1 MSFVS
6 ASNME
11 IVTEQPEIA
20 STLIDDVGKLISFV
34 RRYNNSIPEYIR
46 VARMYF
52 FGTPIR
58 RTGCGFRRATPGCI
72 RLKLFS
78 CKQENSANAV
88 VDDEID
94 VPLSPNGDLDFH
106 RVKLWWGIRICLLE
120 SLPPAQSQ
128 NDLGRRNTQPHLR
141 PPKQHVPD
149 LQALPRTPLLP
160 FLYLL
165 YLAVSQEATDEYKL
179 EELGTWAHE
188 LKYQRRALADD
199 PAWYFNRLVSLCAL
213 AWLVSLV
220 PGTLDV
226 LAAAALALVAVVRW
240 ARELLMALPE
250 HARTRSF

>member
-1 MSFVS
+1 
-6 ASNME
+6 ME
-11 IVTEQPEIA
+11 IVTEQPGIA
-20 STLIDDVGKLISFV
+20 STLIDDVDKLISFV

-58 RTGCGFRRATPGCI
+58 RTGSGFRRETPGCI
-72 RLKLFS
+72 RLKLL
-78 CKQENSANAV
+78 QENSDDADF
-88 VDDEID
+88 DDEID
-94 VPLSPNGDLDFH
+94 VPLSPNGGLDLH
-106 RVKLWWGIRICLLE
+106 RVKLWWGIRTCRPLE
-120 SLPPAQSQ
+120 PFSRKVFHPRDRKTISGAAVHNLTNGSQ
-128 NDLGRRNTQPHLR
+128 NNMFLNCKSSIRVSSLSLS
-141 PPKQHVPD
+141 PK
-149 LQALPRTPLLP
+149 
-160 FLYLL
+160 
-165 YLAVSQEATDEYKL
+165 ATDEYKL

-240 ARELLMALPE
+240 ARQLLMALPE

>member
-11 IVTEQPEIA
+11 IVTEQPGIA
-20 STLIDDVGKLISFV
+20 STLIDDVDKLISFV

-58 RTGCGFRRATPGCI
+58 RTGSGFRRATPGCI

-78 CKQENSANAV
+78 SRQENSDDAAI
-88 VDDEID
+88 DDEID
-94 VPLSPNGDLDFH
+94 VPLSPNGDLDLH
-106 RVKLWWGIRICLLE
+106 RVKLWWGIRTCLPLEPFNWKVFHPRDRKTISGAAIHNLTYGRQNNMFLICKPSIRVS
-120 SLPPAQSQ
+120 SLS
-128 NDLGRRNTQPHLR
+128 LS
-141 PPKQHVPD
+141 PK
-149 LQALPRTPLLP
+149 
-160 FLYLL
+160 
-165 YLAVSQEATDEYKL
+165 ATDEYKL

-240 ARELLMALPE
+240 ARQLLMALPE

>member
-20 STLIDDVGKLISFV
+20 STLIDDVDKLISFV

-58 RTGCGFRRATPGCI
+58 RTGSGFRRATPGPLLNASLYATRRCI

-78 CKQENSANAV
+78 SRQENSDDAAI
-88 VDDEID
+88 DDEID
-94 VPLSPNGDLDFH
+94 VPLSPSGDLDFH
-106 RVKLWWGIRICLLE
+106 RVKLWWGIRTCLVL
-120 SLPPAQSQ
+120 S
-128 NDLGRRNTQPHLR
+128 
-141 PPKQHVPD
+141 PK
-149 LQALPRTPLLP
+149 
-160 FLYLL
+160 
-165 YLAVSQEATDEYKL
+165 ATDEYKL

-199 PAWYFNRLVSLCAL
+199 PAWYLNRLVSLCAL
-213 AWLVSLV
+213 AWLVSLI

-226 LAAAALALVAVVRW
+226 LAAAALALVAIVRW
-240 ARELLMALPE
+240 ARGLLMALPE

>member
-6 ASNME
+6 ACNME

-20 STLIDDVGKLISFV
+20 STLIDDVDKLISFV

-58 RTGCGFRRATPGCI
+58 RTGSGFRRATPGCI

-78 CKQENSANAV
+78 SRQENSDDAAI
-88 VDDEID
+88 DDEID

-106 RVKLWWGIRICLLE
+106 RVKLWWGIRTCLPLE
-120 SLPPAQSQ
+120 PFSWKVFHPRDRKTISGAAIHNLTNGRQ
-128 NDLGRRNTQPHLR
+128 NNMFLIFS
-141 PPKQHVPD
+141 PK
-149 LQALPRTPLLP
+149 
-160 FLYLL
+160 
-165 YLAVSQEATDEYKL
+165 ATDEYKL

-188 LKYQRRALADD
+188 LKYQRRVLADD

-240 ARELLMALPE
+240 ARGLLMALPE